1 MDALLMKKS
10 KAPTSVSLMP
20 LQISLVSASRRNKEN
35 SLAFAR
41 VEPIFDKLNL
51 LWKLAFG
58 NRPRILTSD
67 LKHELNARWEIQN
80 GVFPVN

>member
-35 SLAFAR
+35 SLAFC
-41 VEPIFDKLNL
+41 
-51 LWKLAFG
+51 
-58 NRPRILTSD
+58 
-67 LKHELNARWEIQN
+67 
-80 GVFPVN
+80 